1 VYVNPSKSVVFSC
14 HFRAIGT
21 MTVKLSL
28 MKVSIRDLG
37 ALQYTALGLELINKE
52 VTFVG
57 LLG

>member
-1 VYVNPSKSVVFSC
+1 
-14 HFRAIGT
+14 